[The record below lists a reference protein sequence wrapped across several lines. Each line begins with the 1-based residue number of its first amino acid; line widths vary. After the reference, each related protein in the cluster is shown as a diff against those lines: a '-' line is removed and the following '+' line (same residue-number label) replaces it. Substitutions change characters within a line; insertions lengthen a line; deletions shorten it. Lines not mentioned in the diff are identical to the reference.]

1 MISTSNPH
9 FISSSLLPNEAN
21 EFQRAER
28 LHMDLIEARRLHA
41 DDESVKRLRADK
53 DAADIKLKHAR
64 EELNAITAEYKRL
77 VATKNAKDKVR
88 VSGSVTA
95 IRKRRVF
102 VSQHARRVVC
112 RANVLSTDG
121 HSRL

>member
-1 MISTSNPH
+1 
-9 FISSSLLPNEAN
+9 
-21 EFQRAER
+21 
-28 LHMDLIEARRLHA
+28 MDLIEARRLHA

-102 VSQHARRVVC
+102 VRRVVC
-112 RANVLSTDG
+112 RANVLSTDRPTG
-121 HSRL
+121 IAAYRHALAHIGKETKTIRDEIKKKYGLFLI

>member
-1 MISTSNPH
+1 
-9 FISSSLLPNEAN
+9 
-21 EFQRAER
+21 
-28 LHMDLIEARRLHA
+28 MDLIEARRLHA

-95 IRKRRVF
+95 NKACIF
-102 VSQHARRVVC
+102 EPT
-112 RANVLSTDG
+112 RAPFGLSCECVIDRPTDG
-121 HSRL
+121 HSLSKTCLGAHRKRNKNKTGRNKKEIRVI